1 MRGRGRFPD
10 ITHTKKQATVSCLV
24 FKAFLFEWKNNN
36 KSPSAQPST
45 STSPPPLTRTSAFAQ
60 GQKLT
65 AASQPRVA
73 LCVFPL
79 FADFMSIPPRRLRER
94 ASFTRQGH
102 VDPSPRERIPAL
114 PGRVPGGSG
123 VAGDGWEVERR
134 GHTSHL
140 KLRHPSPQ
148 GTNPSWE
155 LTCGFAPSAP
165 LHSAVPTSVN
175 MGDNDGNR
183 GQSET
188 KGAPVMAD
196 G

>member
-1 MRGRGRFPD
+1 MRHSHAKD
-10 ITHTKKQATVSCLV
+10 T
-24 FKAFLFEWKNNN
+24 
-36 KSPSAQPST
+36 
-45 STSPPPLTRTSAFAQ
+45 
-60 GQKLT
+60 
-65 AASQPRVA
+65 
-73 LCVFPL
+73 
-79 FADFMSIPPRRLRER
+79 SIPPP
-94 ASFTRQGH
+94 ASASQRC
-102 VDPSPRERIPAL
+102 L
-114 PGRVPGGSG
+114 GGSREG
-123 VAGDGWEVERR
+123 WGWRVTGGRWTAG
-134 GHTSHL
+134 GHISHL

-196 G
+196 GWVGGARGVAFREAVNTTRVRNSMEAAFLSHPQYCSVIFNKVI

>member
-1 MRGRGRFPD
+1 M
-10 ITHTKKQATVSCLV
+10 
-24 FKAFLFEWKNNN
+24 
-36 KSPSAQPST
+36 
-45 STSPPPLTRTSAFAQ
+45 
-60 GQKLT
+60 
-65 AASQPRVA
+65 
-73 LCVFPL
+73 
-79 FADFMSIPPRRLRER
+79 
-94 ASFTRQGH
+94 
-102 VDPSPRERIPAL
+102 
-114 PGRVPGGSG
+114 
-123 VAGDGWEVERR
+123 AGDGWEVERG

-196 G
+196 GWVGGARGVAFREAVNTTRVRNSVKAAFLSHPQYCSVIINKVI